1 MALNTVHTEASN
13 HPKISQLIRLFASEI
28 VIRVYTTNNA
38 YITPAFY
45 EI

>member
-1 MALNTVHTEASN
+1 MAINYTVHTEASN
-13 HPKISQLIRLFASEI
+13 FPQISQLFGLFASEI
-28 VIRVYTTNNA
+28 VIYITNNA